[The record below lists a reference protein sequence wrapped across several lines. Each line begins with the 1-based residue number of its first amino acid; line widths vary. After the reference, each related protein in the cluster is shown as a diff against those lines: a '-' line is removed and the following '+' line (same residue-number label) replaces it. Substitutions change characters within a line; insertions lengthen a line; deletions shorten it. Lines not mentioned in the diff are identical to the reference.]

1 MPNIFLT
8 GYRATGKTSVA
19 QLVADQLGLEAIDA
33 DVFLESEARMT
44 IAEIFEAEGEQ
55 GFRERESSVV
65 HQLAQRDELVVALGG
80 GAIVREENRRA
91 IQGRGVTVWLTASP
105 EIIFDRMSTDPLT
118 GKRRP
123 NLTATGGL
131 QEIQQLLEQRNPL
144 YQEVA
149 DFSVDT
155 EQMTPAE
162 VAGEIIAKLRD

>member
-80 GAIVREENRRA
+80 GAIVLEENRRA

>member
-1 MPNIFLT
+1 M
-8 GYRATGKTSVA
+8 
-19 QLVADQLGLEAIDA
+19 
-33 DVFLESEARMT
+33 
-44 IAEIFEAEGEQ
+44 
-55 GFRERESSVV
+55 
-65 HQLAQRDELVVALGG
+65 ALGG

-91 IQGRGVTVWLTASP
+91 IHGRGVTVWLTASP

-118 GKRRP
+118 GQRRP

>member
-1 MPNIFLT
+1 M
-8 GYRATGKTSVA
+8 A

-155 EQMTPAE
+155 EQMTPAS
-162 VAGEIIAKLRD
+162 GWRDYRKIA

>member
-19 QLVADQLGLEAIDA
+19 QLVADQLMLEAIDA
-33 DVFLESEARMT
+33 DIFLESKARMT

-155 EQMTPAE
+155 EQMSPAE

>member
-19 QLVADQLGLEAIDA
+19 QLMADQLGLEAIDA